1 MITIPGSI
9 PVSIH
14 PIFWIMAFGIGW
26 LSSNQDIVDTVL
38 WMIVIFASILI
49 HEFGHALTAKT
60 FGQQTHIELMGMGG
74 ATYRRGGNI
83 SALKEFLIVLNGPLA
98 GFALFLISSFLLFAF
113 GNAAPYGVVYM
124 LQASVWVNFYWTI
137 LNLIP
142 VYPMD
147 GGKLF
152 RIILESIFGIQGVKF
167 SLFVS
172 MIIAGALSGL
182 FLWEQQIFLAA
193 IFLLFT
199 YESYKAWYST
209 LEISDT
215 DTKEDLKEELQL
227 AQHQIQEGDLET
239 AKLGLIGIRDKAQ
252 KGIIHQVATELLAE
266 VLDHQGRSD
275 EAYQLL
281 TSIEGELSPEA
292 LLVLHDLT
300 YKKGD
305 LHQTIVL
312 GNKVFRE
319 DPQSSTALLNAFAH
333 ARLGDARSSVGWL
346 QCAEREG
353 LTDLKDVL
361 KRDEFDAI
369 RNDPQFQKVMQET
382 V

>member
-1 MITIPGSI
+1 MITIPGVI

-26 LSSNQDIVDTVL
+26 LNSNQDIVDTMM
-38 WMIVIFASILI
+38 WMIVIFVSILV
-49 HEFGHALTAKT
+49 HEFGHAVTART
-60 FGQQTHIELMGMGG
+60 FGQQAHIELMGMGG

-83 SALKEFLIVLNGPLA
+83 SALKEFLIVLMGPLA
-98 GFALFLISSFLLFAF
+98 GFGLFLISTFLLFAF
-113 GNAAPYGVVYM
+113 GNTAPYAVLFI
-124 LQASVWVNFYWTI
+124 LQASIWVNFYWTI

-172 MIIAGALSGL
+172 MAIAGTLSIL

-199 YESYKAWYST
+199 YEGYKAWYST
-209 LEISDT
+209 LDISDT
-215 DTKEDLKEELQL
+215 DTKEELQHELQL
-227 AQHQIQEGDLET
+227 AQHQIQQGDLET
-239 AKLGLIGIRDKAQ
+239 AKLGLIAIRDKSQ

-292 LLVLHDLT
+292 MLVLHDLT
-300 YKKGD
+300 YRKGD
-305 LHQTIVL
+305 LQKTIML

-333 ARLGDARSSVGWL
+333 ARLGDARSSIGWL

-353 LTDLKDVL
+353 LADLKDVL
-361 KRDEFDAI
+361 KRQEFDPI
-369 RNDPQFQKVMQET
+369 RNDPHFQKVLQDY
-382 V
+382 

>member
-1 MITIPGSI
+1 MITIPGVI

-26 LSSNQDIVDTVL
+26 LNSNQDIVDTIM
-38 WMIVIFASILI
+38 WMLVIFVSILV
-49 HEFGHALTAKT
+49 HEFGHAVTARA

-83 SALKEFLIVLNGPLA
+83 SAFKEFLIVLMGPLA
-98 GFALFLISSFLLFAF
+98 GFGLFLISTFLLFAF
-113 GNAAPYGVVYM
+113 GNAAPYAVLFM
-124 LQASVWVNFYWTI
+124 LQASIWVNFYWTI

-152 RIILESIFGIQGVKF
+152 RIILESIFGVQGVKF

-172 MIIAGALSGL
+172 MAIAGTLSVL

-199 YESYKAWYST
+199 YEGYKAWYST
-209 LEISDT
+209 LDISDT
-215 DTKEDLKEELQL
+215 DTKEELQHELQL
-227 AQHQIQEGDLET
+227 AQHQIQEGDLES
-239 AKLGLIGIRDKAQ
+239 AKLGLIGIRDKSQ

-300 YKKGD
+300 YRKGD
-305 LHQTIVL
+305 LQKTIAL
-312 GNKVFRE
+312 GNKVFSE
-319 DPQSSTALLNAFAH
+319 DPQPSTALLNAFAH

-353 LTDLKDVL
+353 LADLKDVL
-361 KRDEFDAI
+361 KRQEFDPI
-369 RNDPQFQKVMQET
+369 RNDPHFQKVLQD
-382 V
+382 